1 MVMFDSWE
9 KTLLELGFIEIDSSG
24 KCFIPDHQLRNILNF
39 DETCLLL
46 DGSSINRGG
55 RPAACL
61 NDTRLPEVGISTSKT
76 SHTTTMITGIN
87 ALGKALPP
95 HFEFMMS
102 AQSDEGK
109 QIRNEC
115 LRYMLNVIGEFG
127 LEERVSLPC
136 TFGMNE
142 KGGMD
147 MEEFAKYIR
156 NSIMPLFPN
165 AAPEKGKW
173 VILKC
178 DSGPGR
184 LNLEL
189 LADLRTSGFILF
201 PGVPNTTAVTQE
213 TDQNYGPFKTKYCK
227 NLDAV
232 VDARIRLGKPTT
244 IPTWQVG
251 LIVFG
256 GVDQEM
262 DVTIESA
269 FEQGFSRVNCRRA
282 WEKVGAAPLT
292 RFCLSNKKVRRSL
305 GDGSEDF
312 QRLLLNI
319 QDANDIAT
327 HALKAGGSNG
337 DTLKVIITEI
347 PTTERITEEHSE
359 ERHAAITKA
368 TTSGKLFSATN
379 GGHLTSD
386 DVFIG
391 TEKGTREKDMK
402 RLAIEKK

>member
-1 MVMFDSWE
+1 
-9 KTLLELGFIEIDSSG
+9 
-24 KCFIPDHQLRNILNF
+24 
-39 DETCLLL
+39 
-46 DGSSINRGG
+46 
-55 RPAACL
+55 
-61 NDTRLPEVGISTSKT
+61 
-76 SHTTTMITGIN
+76 
-87 ALGKALPP
+87 
-95 HFEFMMS
+95 
-102 AQSDEGK
+102 
-109 QIRNEC
+109 
-115 LRYMLNVIGEFG
+115 
-127 LEERVSLPC
+127 
-136 TFGMNE
+136 
-142 KGGMD
+142 
-147 MEEFAKYIR
+147 MEEFAKYIW
-156 NSIMPLFPN
+156 NSIMPLYPN

-184 LNLEL
+184 LNLDL

-201 PGVPNTTAVTQE
+201 PGVPNTTAVMQE

-319 QDANDIAT
+319 QDANDIDT
-327 HALKAGGSNG
+327 HALKAGGYNG
-337 DTLKVIITEI
+337 DTLNVTINEI

>member
-1 MVMFDSWE
+1 
-9 KTLLELGFIEIDSSG
+9 
-24 KCFIPDHQLRNILNF
+24 
-39 DETCLLL
+39 
-46 DGSSINRGG
+46 
-55 RPAACL
+55 
-61 NDTRLPEVGISTSKT
+61 
-76 SHTTTMITGIN
+76 
-87 ALGKALPP
+87 
-95 HFEFMMS
+95 
-102 AQSDEGK
+102 
-109 QIRNEC
+109 
-115 LRYMLNVIGEFG
+115 
-127 LEERVSLPC
+127 
-136 TFGMNE
+136 
-142 KGGMD
+142 
-147 MEEFAKYIR
+147 MEEFAKYIW
-156 NSIMPLFPN
+156 NSIMPLYPN

-184 LNLEL
+184 LNLDL

-201 PGVPNTTAVTQE
+201 PGVPNTTAVMQE

-319 QDANDIAT
+319 QDANDIDT
-327 HALKAGGSNG
+327 HALKAGGYNG
-337 DTLKVIITEI
+337 DTLNVTINEI

-359 ERHAAITKA
+359 ERHASITKA

-386 DVFIG
+386 NVFIG

-402 RLAIEKK
+402 RLTIEKKRLQRLLKVEEKAKLVLSTKGVDGGVRWTVTDFDTILAWYNVPNRNKLANREEKQKAWDKIKGNMQPTPCKRWTDADECELLEASKEKISLGDTALGRMQRRKINDCKQAAKMMTEEEWNKTVAARESVTNSSLDDMTDGMSDEV